1 MCYNFGMNNQE
12 IDIESIITT
21 DKSVVDGEQ
30 WYSVLLNQDSA
41 WWLFTEQKPLQYIQW
56 FDTTDQNW
64 ARIRKNYSFDVHEE
78 LYLLLK
84 LKFS

>member
-1 MCYNFGMNNQE
+1 MNNQE

-21 DKSVVDGEQ
+21 DKSIVDGEQ

-41 WWLFTEQKPLQYIQW
+41 WWLFREQKSLKYIQW

-64 ARIRKNYSFDVHEE
+64 ATIRQNYSFDVHEE